1 MNNNYYR
8 WLYGDCGCGCNNG
21 YKKIEDCS
29 CEQILLDIS
38 NIHTDIN
45 VLQEEIDDIDLSNYY
60 TKLEVDALI
69 PTNVSELVNDAG
81 YITNAALVDYATK
94 QWVENKNY
102 LTEHQHLKTI
112 NGQVISGDGNIVI
125 EGSGTSVTVDEDLDP
140 TSTNPVENKTIV
152 GALNGKLDASA
163 YTPTD
168 LTNYYTKQEVNNL
181 IPTSNS
187 GLTNDAH
194 YITSG
199 DSVFNN
205 YATTANTYTKTE
217 VNNLLTNK
225 IMCLTQAE
233 YEALAVKVPDT
244 LYLIYEV

>member
-1 MNNNYYR
+1 MSNYIN
-8 WLYGDCGCGCNNG
+8 WLRGDCGCGCNNG
-21 YKKIEDCS
+21 YKKIEGCDCDNIML
-29 CEQILLDIS
+29 QLS
-38 NIHTDIN
+38 NIHTDID
-45 VLQEEIDDIDLSNYY
+45 VLQTEIDNIDINLEDYY
-60 TKLEVDALI
+60 TKDQIDVLI

-94 QWVENKNY
+94 QWVESKGY
-102 LTEHQHLKTI
+102 LTDHTPLKTI

-125 EGSGTSVTVDEDLDP
+125 EASGGTVDVDSDLSLV
-140 TSTNPVENKTIV
+140 STNPVQNKTITE
-152 GALNGKLDASA
+152 ALNDKLDASA

-168 LTNYYTKQEVNNL
+168 LSNYYNKQEVNNL

-187 GLTNDAH
+187 AFTNDMH

-217 VNNLLTNK
+217 VDNKFWCGTQQEYDALVNKENN
-225 IMCLTQAE
+225 
-233 YEALAVKVPDT
+233 V